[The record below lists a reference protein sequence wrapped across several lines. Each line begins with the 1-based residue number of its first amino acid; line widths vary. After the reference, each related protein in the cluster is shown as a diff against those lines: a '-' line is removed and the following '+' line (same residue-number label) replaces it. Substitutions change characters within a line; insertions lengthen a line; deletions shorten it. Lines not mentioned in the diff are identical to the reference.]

1 MDNPASPVRM
11 DKPMLFSAP
20 MVRALLREAREPGTG
35 KTQTRRVLKPQL
47 ADGQTVVSF
56 RTARCDFQIQ
66 DATGLPVSS
75 HALPYA
81 VGARLWVREAW
92 RSTPEWN
99 AAPPHAI
106 QPGYTLYEADGPW
119 RAHSYGKL
127 RSSLFMPRWA
137 SRLTLIVTE
146 VRVER
151 LNDISEADAVA
162 EGCEARP
169 FPGPWWQGYRD
180 FGDGELAHQQAIG
193 DQPPAW
199 MIEPHRMG
207 STEHLDRSARDE
219 FVSLWNS
226 LHGPDAWTA
235 NPWVCAV
242 SFRPILANIDALPS
256 ASQQAADVG

>member
-1 MDNPASPVRM
+1 M
-11 DKPMLFSAP
+11 
-20 MVRALLREAREPGTG
+20 
-35 KTQTRRVLKPQL
+35 
-47 ADGQTVVSF
+47 
-56 RTARCDFQIQ
+56 
-66 DATGLPVSS
+66 SS

-81 VGARLWVREAW
+81 IGDRLWVREAW
-92 RSTPEWN
+92 RSTPEWD

-151 LNDISEADAVA
+151 LNDISVADAKA
-162 EGCEARP
+162 EGVEPICDHGVGNQHLHWIA
-169 FPGPWWQGYRD
+169 F
-180 FGDGELAHQQAIG
+180 QQIWCG
-193 DQPPAW
+193 
-199 MIEPHRMG
+199 
-207 STEHLDRSARDE
+207 
-219 FVSLWNS
+219 
-226 LHGPDAWTA
+226 LHGPDAWLR

-242 SFRPILANIDALPS
+242 SFRPILANIHALPS